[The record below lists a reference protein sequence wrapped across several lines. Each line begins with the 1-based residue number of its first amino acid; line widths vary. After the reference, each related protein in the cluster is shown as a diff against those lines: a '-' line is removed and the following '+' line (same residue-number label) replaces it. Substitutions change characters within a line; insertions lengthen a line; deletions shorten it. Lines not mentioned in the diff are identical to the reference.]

1 MWSVLLLAI
10 CSSLNG
16 DFRPSDCKIICPKN
30 EVYTKVPKPCN
41 TCDHLLGN
49 VPCIDKKCGDPS
61 CQCKPGLYRNHKGKC
76 VTKRQCLETSEPEFC
91 GCDRGEVYLKCGC
104 ERNCDNKLVP
114 KSCAYE
120 CVSGCFCKKPLV
132 RDAAGK
138 CVKLESCI
146 AGIEQSSQE
155 SAVWSIIYDEDDE
168 ERNQSSRRSSHKP
181 HGRGK
186 GHFSRKSSSRSSE
199 YDENDEELNQSSRR
213 SSQWVSEQRRGNGR
227 SSSSEEYDED
237 EEESDQSSRRSSHRS
252 SRHEK
257 DSSEEDDESST
268 RSSGKGKKC
277 GKNEVIVACVKPK
290 WCNSCEIKGRCK
302 LISGSCKKGCDCKK
316 GFYRDSS
323 ERCIRESKCPSNSPP
338 PTCPLPSCDEE
349 GCEINYDAKP
359 CPTCECVGKPI
370 VRCSV
375 PKCDVDC
382 EINYETKPC
391 PSCDCK
397 KTVPVPTCALP
408 VCNEPG
414 CKLNY
419 DTKPCPTCECLGKP
433 PVICNIPKCDVDCE
447 INYETKPCPS
457 CDCKNTGG
465 APPVSCSPP
474 KCDKPGCR
482 INYKTKPCPSC
493 ECRGVSCTLPK
504 CDGPGC
510 ELDYETEP
518 CPSCKCEISG
528 APPILCSPPK
538 CDKPGCRINS
548 ETKPC
553 PSCECN
559 EVSCSMPICDG
570 PGCEIDYDTKP
581 CPSCKC
587 ENSSPPSE
595 ECGKDEEFYECRP
608 TCKNT
613 CENYKAKAP
622 ICPLIC
628 IKGCA
633 CKKGLVKRN
642 DGKCVKPDKCDKIP
656 GNTPHTCSKNEVYKK
671 CGTACPETCAKRG
684 IRPCTK
690 QCVPGCF
697 CRDGFVRNSENK
709 CVNPEKCPKDKC
721 PPNEQYSDCAN
732 PCNDC
737 QIKGKCNF
745 LVCNK
750 GCDCIKG
757 HYRDESG
764 KCIPEALC
772 PPKSPSECAPDEQLY
787 DCVPSCS
794 RTCEKVL
801 SKVKI
806 YCSQLCK
813 PGCFCK
819 EGLVKG
825 YDGKCVR
832 PQECTVIS
840 VPPPE
845 NCGKDEVYNECG
857 SACPPTCS
865 NLGKDQVCTLQC
877 VQGCFCRKGLVR
889 NDQGECVQPDQC
901 PKSLPIQE
909 CKKGEE
915 YYECIPTCKNTCE
928 NYQAENLICPRIC
941 IKGCACRAGLVK
953 RKDGKCVTPEKCDNT
968 PALPNQ
974 ECKKGEEHYECIPTC
989 KNTCENYQAENPIC
1003 PRICIKGCACRAGL
1017 VKRKDGKCVTPEKCD
1032 NTPVPPIQKCGINE
1046 EYYDCVP
1053 TCKNTCENYNQ
1064 KNVACP
1070 LYCKQGC
1077 GCKKG
1082 FVRRKDG
1089 KCVRPEKC
1097 DKKPESCSHEGEEFK
1112 SCGFPCEAT
1121 CSTVHFKHL
1130 LKCPK
1135 PCKPGCFCKDG
1146 LVRDYQNNCIKPE
1159 NCNKHV
1165 PNCDINQEFYECM
1178 PICKR
1183 TCMTHHSLEAFCT
1196 TDCFPGCFCKEGFV
1210 MNKDGECVEPEQCPK
1225 TNCGLRETYY
1235 ECMPSCTNVCNPP
1248 DACAAVCRPGCF
1260 CRKDLVLREDGHCVK
1275 REFCGQSGQS
1285 TCDINEQ
1292 YYDCIPDCGN
1302 TCNSYGRT
1310 DILCPE
1316 ICKPGCFCKPGLVLN
1331 DENKCVKPEFCPRP
1345 VRECKNPD
1353 QQYYDCIPD
1362 CTNTCDN
1369 FGKTVACP
1377 KICKPG
1383 CFCKPGLVLNN
1394 ENVCVKPK
1402 ECPNSG
1408 FCKDKT
1414 MQYYECTPSCKNN
1427 CKSWFNPGI
1436 RCGCGPPG
1444 CFCKQGL
1451 VKREDGR
1458 CVRPEHCKK
1467 TGHHGSDTSGSET
1480 SSSSQTT
1487 ENYDE
1492 SSSDRTTSRS
1502 SSSQTTGYSDQN
1514 FVGSRSSQS
1523 SSTQSGSQSS
1533 QTSGQSIFESSGYQ
1547 TGSQSSQTSG
1557 QSITQL
1563 TGYERGSQGSQTS
1576 SQSISESSGYGR
1588 GSQSSQTL
1596 GQSISEL
1603 SGYQTGSQNSQT
1615 SGQSM
1620 SESSQYQQG
1629 SQISQT
1635 LGQSISESS
1644 GSQQGSSYQSGQS
1657 NTGSSSSSF
1666 VSQEGI
1672 TSQLSQTVA
1681 DSSSSSSS
1689 SSTAVGSISQI
1700 LQSASESA
1708 SSSTASQS
1716 GSSSQILQAVS
1727 ESESSATA
1735 LQSESSSDSESSNQ
1749 VSSWFSTI
1757 KDESSSQTAQSES
1770 ESLSSAT
1777 AYQSGSSSQ
1786 IAQSESESLSSAT
1799 ASQSGSSSQTAQS
1812 ESESLSSATASQS
1825 ATRSQRR
1832 KSSASSFSSA
1842 SEKEIE
1848 FSQSESSSSS
1858 KGSEDQSSQS
1868 SSSSSISESSSDSE
1882 SSNQVSS
1889 WFSTV
1894 KDDAESGN
1902 EQSQS
1907 ESSYSSSG
1915 SQKEESSQNG
1925 ESTSKS
1931 STWSKGYTDGNKAKD
1946 GDDNGGFS
1954 SWSSGYKEE
1963 NGVRTAEWDD
1973 STSSWSSG
1981 SKND

>member
-656 GNTPHTCSKNEVYKK
+656 
-671 CGTACPETCAKRG
+671 
-684 IRPCTK
+684 
-690 QCVPGCF
+690 
-697 CRDGFVRNSENK
+697 
-709 CVNPEKCPKDKC
+709 DKC

-840 VPPPE
+840 APPE

-968 PALPNQ
+968 P
-974 ECKKGEEHYECIPTC
+974 
-989 KNTCENYQAENPIC
+989 
-1003 PRICIKGCACRAGL
+1003 
-1017 VKRKDGKCVTPEKCD
+1017 
-1032 NTPVPPIQKCGINE
+1032 VPPIQKCGINE

-1097 DKKPESCSHEGEEFK
+1097 DKKP
-1112 SCGFPCEAT
+1112 A
-1121 CSTVHFKHL
+1121 
-1130 LKCPK
+1130 
-1135 PCKPGCFCKDG
+1135 
-1146 LVRDYQNNCIKPE
+1146 
-1159 NCNKHV
+1159 
-1165 PNCDINQEFYECM
+1165 
-1178 PICKR
+1178 
-1183 TCMTHHSLEAFCT
+1183 
-1196 TDCFPGCFCKEGFV
+1196 
-1210 MNKDGECVEPEQCPK
+1210 
-1225 TNCGLRETYY
+1225 NCGLRETYY

-1799 ASQSGSSSQTAQS
+1799 ASQSGSSSQIVQSASESESSATAYQSGSSSQTAQS

>member
-397 KTVPVPTCALP
+397 KT
-408 VCNEPG
+408 
-414 CKLNY
+414 
-419 DTKPCPTCECLGKP
+419 
-433 PVICNIPKCDVDCE
+433 
-447 INYETKPCPS
+447 
-457 CDCKNTGG
+457 GG

-656 GNTPHTCSKNEVYKK
+656 
-671 CGTACPETCAKRG
+671 
-684 IRPCTK
+684 
-690 QCVPGCF
+690 
-697 CRDGFVRNSENK
+697 
-709 CVNPEKCPKDKC
+709 DKC

-840 VPPPE
+840 APPE

-1097 DKKPESCSHEGEEFK
+1097 DKKP
-1112 SCGFPCEAT
+1112 A
-1121 CSTVHFKHL
+1121 
-1130 LKCPK
+1130 
-1135 PCKPGCFCKDG
+1135 
-1146 LVRDYQNNCIKPE
+1146 
-1159 NCNKHV
+1159 
-1165 PNCDINQEFYECM
+1165 
-1178 PICKR
+1178 
-1183 TCMTHHSLEAFCT
+1183 
-1196 TDCFPGCFCKEGFV
+1196 
-1210 MNKDGECVEPEQCPK
+1210 
-1225 TNCGLRETYY
+1225 NCGLRETYY

-1799 ASQSGSSSQTAQS
+1799 ASQSGSSSQIVQSASESESSATAYQSGSSSQTAQS